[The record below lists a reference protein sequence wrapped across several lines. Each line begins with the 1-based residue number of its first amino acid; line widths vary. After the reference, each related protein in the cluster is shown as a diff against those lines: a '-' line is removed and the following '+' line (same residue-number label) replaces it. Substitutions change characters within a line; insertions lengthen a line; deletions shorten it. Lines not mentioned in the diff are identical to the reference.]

1 MSFRLR
7 LLALTL
13 GLVLSGPGAALAQGA
28 AGEGGTAGRAT
39 LTNGTTEAKAYGD
52 WNGTYQNTGVNLAS
66 ARRIEDGFIVRVK
79 RLIRPGSDS
88 AKEFAR
94 NIPLVSTAANIVTL
108 GLFNRALKSDGEA
121 VRATWMTMNCTNKT
135 FNVTGDGYAWQNVY
149 KDQYGQAED
158 LYYNLCVSN
167 DPAVPARYLSLAPAD
182 GDMIQAAN
190 VGR

>member
-1 MSFRLR
+1 MNTRIL

-13 GLVLSGPGAALAQGA
+13 GLTHGAPSAALAQAADGA
-28 AGEGGTAGRAT
+28 GTAGRTT
-39 LTNGTTEAKAYGD
+39 LTTGTTEAKSYGD
-52 WNGTYQNTGVNLAS
+52 WNGTYQNTGVNLQS
-66 ARRIEDGFIVRVK
+66 ARRVEDGFIVRVK
-79 RLIRPGSDS
+79 RLIKPGSDS

-94 NIPLVSTAANIVTL
+94 NIPVVSTAANIITL

-158 LYYNLCVSN
+158 LYYNFCVSS
-167 DPAVPARYLSLAPAD
+167 DPSVPARYLSLTPAD
-182 GDMIQAAN
+182 PDMIQGSN
-190 VGR
+190 LGR

>member
-1 MSFRLR
+1 MAIRT
-7 LLALTL
+7 LLFTLTL
-13 GLVLSGPGAALAQGA
+13 GLTMAAPTAGLAQATDGA
-28 AGEGGTAGRAT
+28 GTAGRAT
-39 LTNGTTEAKAYGD
+39 LTTGTTEAKAYGD
-52 WNGTYQNTGVNLAS
+52 WNGTYQNTGVNLQS
-66 ARRIEDGFIVRVK
+66 ARRVEDGFIVRVK
-79 RLIRPGSDS
+79 RLIKPGSDS

-94 NIPLVSTAANIVTL
+94 NIPVVSTAANLVTL

-135 FNVTGDGYAWQNVY
+135 FNVTGDGYSWQNVY

-182 GDMIQAAN
+182 ADMIQGAN

>member
-13 GLVLSGPGAALAQGA
+13 GLVLSGPGAALAQGFI
-28 AGEGGTAGRAT
+28 GEGGTAGRAT
-39 LTNGTTEAKAYGD
+39 LINGRTEVKAYGD

-79 RLIRPGSDS
+79 RMIKPGSDS
-88 AKEFAR
+88 AKELAR
-94 NIPLVSTAANIVTL
+94 NIPLVSTAANIFTL

-182 GDMIQAAN
+182 GDMIQAVD

>member
-1 MSFRLR
+1 MSARIR
-7 LLALTL
+7 LLSVTL
-13 GLVLSGPGAALAQGA
+13 GLTLVVPCAAQAQAVDGA
-28 AGEGGTAGRAT
+28 GTAGRAT
-39 LTNGTTEAKAYGD
+39 LTTGTTEAKAYGD

-79 RLIRPGSDS
+79 RLIKPGSDS

-94 NIPLVSTAANIVTL
+94 NIPVVSTAANIVTL

-167 DPAVPARYLSLAPAD
+167 DPAVPARYLALAPAD
-182 GDMIQAAN
+182 GDMIEAAA

>member
-1 MSFRLR
+1 MATRKL
-7 LLALTL
+7 LLALSL
-13 GLVLSGPGAALAQGA
+13 GLALGAPGAALAEGA
-28 AGEGGTAGRAT
+28 EGGGTAGRAT
-39 LTNGTTEAKAYGD
+39 LTTGTTEAKSYGD
-52 WNGTYQNTGVNLAS
+52 WNGTYQNTGINLQS
-66 ARRIEDGFIVRVK
+66 ARRVEDGFIIRVK
-79 RLIRPGSDS
+79 RMIKPGSDS

-94 NIPLVSTAANIVTL
+94 NIPVVSTAANIVTL

-121 VRATWMTMNCTNKT
+121 VRATWMTMNCSNKT

-182 GDMIQAAN
+182 ADMIQGAS
-190 VGR
+190 VGK